1 MDRYELYYNY
11 AHSQI
16 QEQNERKQS
25 IEVKARGFITLSIA
39 LLGVAGLIA
48 ANFTSTTLMMGEVS
62 FSSLIMGLMLASF
75 IWAVASSFR
84 ILSVDEW
91 YINPSLEEFQAH
103 IQNPDNTDE
112 QIAEWTV
119 DSMTQAYIL
128 NEDIISD
135 KSAKLRRTLI
145 ALYLEGI
152 ALGMLILTVVWP

>member
-16 QEQNERKQS
+16 QEQDNRKQS

-62 FSSLIMGLMLASF
+62 FSSLTMGLMLASF

-91 YINPSLEEFQAH
+91 YISPPLERLQAH
-103 IQNPDNTDE
+103 VQNPGYSDE
-112 QIAEWTV
+112 YLVEWTADRMV
-119 DSMTQAYIL
+119 QAYIL
-128 NEDIISD
+128 NEDILMD
-135 KSAKLRRTLI
+135 KSGKLRWALI
-145 ALYLEGI
+145 ALSMQGA
-152 ALGMLILTVVWP
+152 ALGLLILTVVWP

>member
-16 QEQNERKQS
+16 QEQDNRKQS

-62 FSSLIMGLMLASF
+62 FSSLTMGLMLASF

-91 YINPSLEEFQAH
+91 YISPPLERLQAH
-103 IQNPDNTDE
+103 VQNPGYSDE
-112 QIAEWTV
+112 YLVEWTADRMV
-119 DSMTQAYIL
+119 QAYIL
-128 NEDIISD
+128 NEGILMD
-135 KSAKLRRTLI
+135 KSGKLRWALI
-145 ALYLEGI
+145 ALSMQGA
-152 ALGMLILTVVWP
+152 ALGLLILTIVWT

>member
-11 AHSQI
+11 VHSQI
-16 QEQNERKQS
+16 REQDNRKQS

-62 FSSLIMGLMLASF
+62 FSSLTMGLMLASF

-91 YINPSLEEFQAH
+91 YISPPLERLQAH
-103 IQNPDNTDE
+103 VQNPVYSDE
-112 QIAEWTV
+112 YLVEWTADRMV
-119 DSMTQAYIL
+119 QAYIL
-128 NEDIISD
+128 NEDILMD
-135 KSAKLRRTLI
+135 KSGKLRWALI
-145 ALYLEGI
+145 ALSMQGA
-152 ALGMLILTVVWP
+152 ALGLLILTVVWP